1 MLKLKF
7 EKALLCLVSGCGYLT
22 SRVWSSCHD
31 LVSRLMCIICVIIND
46 VLFGLLI
53 IMNFANLARNVIV
66 MTRGDV
72 PFAGHYS
79 V

>member
-22 SRVWSSCHD
+22 SRVWSSCHEH
-31 LVSRLMCIICVIIND
+31 VSRLMCIICVIIND

-53 IMNFANLARNVIV
+53 IMNFARNVIV

-72 PFAGHYS
+72 PFVGHYS